1 MCKFGVVSSPPTSTP
16 PFPFPQEAS
25 RASGA
30 RSACFAAFMLFLT
43 DGTIT
48 GGKEGQEV
56 GVSTAGF
63 SSHLLTR
70 HCFPQLLDHVAASNT
85 NDANVRI
92 LTYSLGID
100 ADKGIMKQIACAN
113 QGIWYHID
121 DSR

>member
-1 MCKFGVVSSPPTSTP
+1 
-16 PFPFPQEAS
+16 
-25 RASGA
+25 
-30 RSACFAAFMLFLT
+30 MLFLT

-56 GVSTAGF
+56 GVSRAAF
-63 SSHLLTR
+63 SSQPLT
-70 HCFPQLLDHVAASNT
+70 HCFAQLLDHVAASNT

-121 DSR
+121 DST